1 MIPLR
6 DSVRPR
12 TTPFINWTLIA
23 INIYIFYKEF
33 LLPVPLLN
41 QVFYQFGVIPV
52 DIMNALSGG
61 NALEPVLFT
70 LISATFLHGG
80 WLHVLSNMLYLFIF
94 GDNVEDRLGHA
105 KYLLFYLLVGAL
117 ASLAH
122 VMSDPTSEV
131 PLVGASGAVAGVLGA
146 YFITYPKARVLTLVP
161 IIIFFTI
168 IEVPAMAFLA
178 IWFVIQVFQGTASLG
193 GVANPVA
200 WWAHVGGFLA
210 GIVLIKLMAS
220 SKEKRWDHL
229 R

>member
-12 TTPFINWTLIA
+12 KTPFVNWTLIA

-52 DIMNALSGG
+52 DIMNALTDGK
-61 NALEPVLFT
+61 ALEPVLFT
-70 LISATFLHGG
+70 LVSATFLHGG

-105 KYLLFYLLVGAL
+105 KYLLFYLLVGVL

-122 VMSDPTSEV
+122 VMSDPASEV

-193 GVANPVA
+193 GVATPVA

-210 GIVLIKLMAS
+210 GVVLIKLMAPF
-220 SKEKRWDHL
+220 KEKKWDYL